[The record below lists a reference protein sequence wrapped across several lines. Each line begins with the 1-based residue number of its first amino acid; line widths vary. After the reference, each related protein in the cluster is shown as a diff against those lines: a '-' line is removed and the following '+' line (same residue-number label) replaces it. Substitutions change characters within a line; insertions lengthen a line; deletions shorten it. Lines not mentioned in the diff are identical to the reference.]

1 MKHIGRVSVVSNG
14 FSGRPQPGR
23 AYAITDFWNGMWRVW
38 SDFVYQKKNEIA
50 I

>member
-1 MKHIGRVSVVSNG
+1 MKHIRQVSVVSKG
-14 FSGRPQPGR
+14 PAAWRALGR
-23 AYAITDFWNGMWRVW
+23 ADAITDFWNGLWRVW

>member
-1 MKHIGRVSVVSNG
+1 MKHIGRVSAASKG
-14 FSGRPQPGR
+14 FGAWHAPGR